1 MNEPLKKHLCVCGH
15 EETYHKEGDGYCF
28 GFSCRNGV
36 GCISFRPAPSQ
47 PSMEVS
53 ECCGAEWRIRQ
64 DFDDN
69 YHAECLKCEQGCK
82 LAAQKKEKESTEVR
96 DEKIARIVKEFRE
109 KFPIELYYGTD
120 TEGYGAFAPKAGQQK
135 EMIDWLTQTLTTLLN
150 EE

>member
-36 GCISFRPAPSQ
+36 GCIAFRPAPSQ
-47 PSMEVS
+47 PSMEEIIS
-53 ECCGAEWRIRQ
+53 NPANIE
-64 DFDDN
+64 
-69 YHAECLKCEQGCK
+69 K
-82 LAAQKKEKESTEVR
+82 AAKKSNEMQRKTVR

-109 KFPIELYYGTD
+109 KFTYHPDGVWNPETARIELPEYIPLTI
-120 TEGYGAFAPKAGQQK
+120 ENVEA
-135 EMIDWLTQTLTTLLN
+135 WLTQTLTTLLN

>member
-36 GCISFRPAPSQ
+36 GCIAFRPVPSQ
-47 PSMEVS
+47 PSMEDIIS
-53 ECCGAEWRIRQ
+53 NPANIE
-64 DFDDN
+64 
-69 YHAECLKCEQGCK
+69 K
-82 LAAQKKEKESTEVR
+82 AAKKSNEMQRETVR

-109 KFPIELYYGTD
+109 KFTYHPDGVWNPETARIELPEYIPLTI
-120 TEGYGAFAPKAGQQK
+120 ENVEA
-135 EMIDWLTQTLTTLLN
+135 WLTQTLTTLLN